1 MGEVN
6 TSRDLTGTELIGI
19 ERDRQIE
26 MFGFVRDDQY
36 VKKELA
42 AVAASVLVSNC
53 QEAGIVQDV
62 WDIQEKHP
70 DELERLIIAGALVA
84 AEIDRIQRRDS

>member
-6 TSRDLTGTELIGI
+6 TSSDLTGTELINL

-26 MFGFVRDDQY
+26 MFSSVRDDQY
-36 VKKELA
+36 VNRELA
-42 AVAASVLVSNC
+42 ALAASTLLSNV
-53 QEAGIVQDV
+53 EGTSLDDV
-62 WDIQEKHP
+62 WGIQEKHP